1 MTRKELSKRITRLGK
16 EESRLKKDTW
26 SRIQKMVSKYFNTC
40 HQFPNT
46 PMIVF
51 TRRKD
56 NDLDGT
62 WDNAKEYKVPYLDS
76 DDDWDAQYI
85 GFTED
90 GIIGGVYM
98 AMVMND
104 PFGYTPKQLQGIL
117 KQVENMKF
125 NNIVNFN

>member
-16 EESRLKKDTW
+16 EESRLKKEIW
-26 SRIQKMVSKYFNTC
+26 SRIQKMVSKHFNLC
-40 HQFPNT
+40 HQFPDT
-46 PMIVF
+46 PMVIF

-56 NDLDGT
+56 NDLSGS
-62 WDNAKEYKVPYLDS
+62 WSNAKEYKVPYSDS
-76 DDDWDAQYI
+76 DDWGAKYI

-90 GIIGGVYM
+90 GMVGGVYFGM
-98 AMVMND
+98 AMLD